1 MKKIFFI
8 PIISALLFLTGC
20 EEVIDVDLDTAPSR
34 LVIEASIN
42 WIKDTPGN
50 EQFIRLTTTTS
61 YFSQEIPA
69 VTDAI
74 VTITNSD
81 GTVFT
86 FEQNEIP
93 GIYVCTNFVPELNET
108 YTLSIVYE
116 GEIYT
121 STEQLLATPIVKR
134 IEQREDAGVL
144 GEETEFKFFFDD
156 IENETNFY
164 FIGFSDTY
172 RAFPDYAVLE
182 DRFFE
187 NNEMFGLYFSEK
199 LKPGDTLN
207 YTMSG
212 ISQQYFNYMNILLA
226 QTGNSSGGPFSTPNS
241 TVRGNIVNQTNFDN
255 FALGYFR
262 LSETVIEEYIVE

>member
-1 MKKIFFI
+1 MKKILCLS
-8 PIISALLFLTGC
+8 IISTFFFFTGC
-20 EEVIDVDLDTAPSR
+20 EEVIDVDLNTAAPR

-50 EQFIRLTTTTS
+50 EQFIRLTTTTD
-61 YFSQEIPA
+61 YFANEVPPVTNA
-69 VTDAI
+69 V
-74 VTITNSD
+74 VTITNSV
-81 GTVFT
+81 GNMFT
-86 FEQNEIP
+86 FTQQEVP
-93 GIYVCTNFVPELNET
+93 GLYVCSNFIPELNET
-108 YTLSIVYE
+108 YTLTVVYD

-121 STEQLLATPIVKR
+121 STERLLATPVVKR

-164 FIGFSDTY
+164 FIGFFDSY
-172 RAFPDYAVLE
+172 RAFPDYSVVE

-199 LKPGDTLN
+199 LKSEDTLT

-212 ISQQYFNYMNILLA
+212 ITQQYFNYMNILLA
-226 QTGNSSGGPFSTPNS
+226 QTGNSSTGPFSTPNS